1 MEIEKAG
8 FPTLV
13 SGEITRI
20 APTEKGHIYS
30 EGRIVIRG
38 VDWRWNLHLHL
49 WSDGKWHIGIEND
62 KPWNQKRS
70 LHGYKN
76 DTGDDFTEAAYI
88 KAASLIVP
96 TITEWAYGH
105 KVEMEQAEEN
115 YIQSAINH
123 REEQI
128 AAHQNAIDVLYKELD
143 KLECGEHLNSYS
155 NVQSYYFSMKN

>member
-1 MEIEKAG
+1 MEIDKAD
-8 FPTLV
+8 FPVLV

-30 EGRIVIRG
+30 EGRIIIRG

-49 WSDGKWHIGIEND
+49 WSDGKWHIGIENE
-62 KPWNQKRS
+62 KPWDQKRS

-76 DTGDDFTEAAYI
+76 GNGDTFTEAAYS

-96 TITEWAYGH
+96 TITEWAYRH
-105 KVEMEQAEEN
+105 PAEMAEAEEN

-128 AAHQNAIDVLYKELD
+128 AAHQLAIDILNKELD
-143 KLECGEHLNSYS
+143 KLECGEHLDLYS
-155 NVQSYYFSMKN
+155 RVQNYYFGMKN